1 MDRLRST
8 LKSTLKNPIF
18 WLRFA
23 AYALPGAFLLY
34 VLYWNFLPFGY
45 DKTFTITVGAPGDTD
60 ASREFYLKPSD
71 YLGEPQT
78 VPDGMPGAG
87 TTYRE
92 LLNST
97 VAVFQPKAVLRNA
110 TITASVASDGATIIP
125 PHIDF
130 DPTTV
135 KWDYDWDFTKG
146 VIPNGLEGEAVPNG
160 DPILAG
166 LAPSMYFDGTSK
178 LELPNSANKAE
189 TLAFTIY
196 ASWMPE
202 DPTKNFQEIFGH
214 YNWELLQ
221 NSTSV
226 GFRIGRLE
234 DATGQAFTITYPID
248 QKTFFNTKH
257 SALAIYNPGSNGYIE
272 LYVDG
277 NFAGR
282 TYFGAEKIYRA
293 YGNNRFNISFGK
305 SGHGAAQ
312 YFIGSLYEAAIVPK
326 NVLPSVTT
334 TTFTNTS
341 KDTLNIPIAG
351 DTISRVKQI
360 TLHATKK

>member
-1 MDRLRST
+1 MRT
-8 LKSTLKNPIF
+8 LKRLKAAIKTPVF
-18 WLRFA
+18 WFRFA

-60 ASREFYLKPSD
+60 SSREFYLKPSD

-97 VAVFQPKAVLRNA
+97 VAVFQPRAVLRNA
-110 TITASVASDGATIIP
+110 TITASVVGDGVSIIP

-146 VIPNGLEGEAVPNG
+146 VIPPGLEGEAVPNG

-166 LAPSMYFDGTSK
+166 TAPSMYFDGSSK

-189 TLAFTIY
+189 TTAFTIY
-196 ASWMPE
+196 ASWTPE

-226 GFRIGRLE
+226 EFRVGRMN
-234 DATGQAFTITYPID
+234 DITGAAYSIKYPID
-248 QKTFFNTKH
+248 AKFFETKH
-257 SALAIYNPGSNGYIE
+257 TALAIYNPGGNGYIE

-277 NFAGR
+277 NFADR
-282 TYFGAEKIYRA
+282 IYFGAEKIWRE
-293 YGNNRFNISFGK
+293 YGGNKNISFGK
-305 SGHGAAQ
+305 SDHGIAQ
-312 YFIGSLYEAAIVPK
+312 YFTGSLYEAAIVPK
-326 NVLPSVTT
+326 NILSTITT
-334 TTFTNTS
+334 TTFIDISNDAL
-341 KDTLNIPIAG
+341 KIPISASS
-351 DTISRVKQI
+351 ISNIKQI
-360 TLHATKK
+360 TIHAIQK